1 MGAACLHAAV
11 RHTIDECAMR
21 NSGAPLLQ
29 AAQTQALPF
38 APGNAWRCSP
48 GDARWPLKRSR

>member
-21 NSGAPLLQ
+21 SSGAPLLQ
-29 AAQTQALPF
+29 AAQTQALPYVRECL
-38 APGNAWRCSP
+38 AVQPR
-48 GDARWPLKRSR
+48 